1 MRNVLLFVTLLLTG
15 CLAPHSKTREM
26 LTRAESRMNEKPDSV
41 LSILKHLPPGDLKTG
56 EEQALFALLYSQ
68 ALDKN
73 YIDVTNDS
81 LINIAVRYYN
91 DHPEPYRLMLAYYYL
106 SRVQHNA
113 KNYAASLL
121 SAHKA
126 RKHAESIGNH
136 FFLGMIYRGM
146 AATYNRIYNANEE
159 IRYSLL
165 SHQSFS
171 KAHAEAYVAF
181 AFIDMGHA
189 YHNNHEYEKSIRIAQ
204 QSFDSAFT
212 KRDTTLM
219 RESLHLLGCSYA
231 AQQNYR
237 EGKEVLLRLQAL
249 SPTYLS
255 DQDYKNLALI
265 YFSENKLDSAT
276 FYQKRIKSS
285 HAAISWIDYN
295 LHTLQGNY
303 PQALRALEII
313 SRTQDSIIRQ
323 ALNQNISS
331 TLVQYYKQEEE
342 MAAYKL
348 KHEKQLRIGIS
359 VFGILFIIALYIF
372 YHIHLQTK
380 QRKLEDTILFAT
392 ELRDKLL
399 RQDSEMQKRE
409 GFIDELLKQKFTTI
423 DKLCSTYYECQ
434 NTEREGKRIHT
445 EVIGIISKFREDPHT
460 QKELETFLDTYRDNL
475 MSTFRQEFPKLKNSD
490 YQLFLYHALGLSQR
504 SISIFLQEKTT
515 VIYNRKNRLKNKIQ
529 NSQSKKKNLFV
540 QVFSLNH

>member
-15 CLAPHSKTREM
+15 CLTPHNKTREM
-26 LTRAESRMNEKPDSV
+26 LTQAESRMNEKPDSV

-73 YIDVTNDS
+73 YIDVANDS

-91 DHPEPYRLMLAYYYL
+91 NHPEPYRLMLAYYYL
-106 SRVQHNA
+106 ARVQHNA

-146 AATYNRIYNANEE
+146 ATNYNRLYNAKEE
-159 IRYSLL
+159 VKYSGLA
-165 SHQSFS
+165 HQSFS
-171 KAHAEAYVAF
+171 KAHAETYATF

-204 QSFDSAFT
+204 QSFDSAFA

-219 RESLHLLGCSYA
+219 AESLQLLGNSFN
-231 AQQNYR
+231 AQKNYR
-237 EGKEVLLRLQAL
+237 KVKDVLLRLQAL

-255 DQDYKNLALI
+255 DQDYKNLALV

-276 FYQKRIKSS
+276 FYRKQIKSS

-313 SRTQDSIIRQ
+313 TRTQDSIIRQ
-323 ALNQNISS
+323 ALNQNINS

-348 KHEKQLRIGIS
+348 KHEKQLRIGICI
-359 VFGILFIIALYIF
+359 FGILFITALYIF
-372 YHIHLQTK
+372 YRIHLKAK
-380 QRKLEDTILFAT
+380 QRKVEDTVLLAT
-392 ELRDKLL
+392 ELRDKLHRL
-399 RQDSEMQKRE
+399 DSEMQKKE
-409 GFIDELLKQKFTTI
+409 GVIDDLLKQKFDTLE
-423 DKLCSTYYECQ
+423 KLCSTYYEHSDVQ
-434 NTEREGKRIHT
+434 QARKRIYNQ
-445 EVIGIISKFREDPHT
+445 VVKLISEFKPQSTAQAD
-460 QKELETFLDTYRDNL
+460 LEAFLNTYKDNL
-475 MSTFRQEFPKLKNSD
+475 MLHFRQELPKLKERD
-490 YQLFLYHALGLSQR
+490 YQLFLYHALGLSPQ
-504 SISIFLQEKTT
+504 SISVFLQEKTD
-515 VIYNRKNRLKNKIQ
+515 VIYNRKNRLKSKIQ
-529 NSQSKKKNLFV
+529 NSQSNKKELFL
-540 QVFSLNH
+540 QHL